1 MNKEITTTLR
11 MNRNESNEKAVQ
23 CFSDIKN
30 GMSFEEFQKRYN
42 PFDANAFLKEL
53 VDIAKKDFES
63 SARSHGN
70 FQNGHYTVISKYQG
84 ILANNKDLSKEQFKD
99 IFDEIKR
106 LCLELETNETAYQKQ
121 NSNKSVL
128 YWITGL
134 GAAALLGGF
143 VIYYLGRNN
152 SSSIGQYGMRRGF

>member
-1 MNKEITTTLR
+1 
-11 MNRNESNEKAVQ
+11 
-23 CFSDIKN
+23 
-30 GMSFEEFQKRYN
+30 MSFEEFQKRYN

-63 SARSHGN
+63 SARSHEI
-70 FQNGHYTVISKYQG
+70 FQNGHYNVISIYQG
-84 ILANNKDLSKEQFKD
+84 ILANNKDLSEEQFKD

-121 NSNKSVL
+121 NNYKSLGIVL
-128 YWITGL
+128 GF
-134 GAAALLGGF
+134 ALLGLTM
-143 VIYYLGRNN
+143 YKLGRNN

>member
-1 MNKEITTTLR
+1 MKEEKKKWR
-11 MNRNESNEKAVQ
+11 MNRNESKEKAVQ

-30 GMSFEEFQKRYN
+30 GLSFEEFQKRYN

-63 SARSHGN
+63 SARSHEI
-70 FQNGHYTVISKYQG
+70 FQNGHYNVISIYQG

-128 YWITGL
+128 YWSTGL
-134 GAAALLGGF
+134 ALLGGF
-143 VIYYLGRNN
+143 AIYYLGRNN
-152 SSSIGQYGMRRGF
+152 SSSIGQYGMRKGF

>member
-1 MNKEITTTLR
+1 MTKELKNTWR
-11 MNRNESNEKAVQ
+11 MNRHESKEKAVQ

-70 FQNGHYTVISKYQG
+70 FQNGHYNVISIYQG
-84 ILANNKDLSKEQFKD
+84 ILANNKDLSEEQFKD

-128 YWITGL
+128 YWSTGIVL
-134 GAAALLGGF
+134 GGALLG
-143 VIYYLGRNN
+143 YTMYNLGRNN
-152 SSSIGQYGMRRGF
+152 SSSIGQYGMRKGF

>member
-1 MNKEITTTLR
+1 MEKELKNTWR
-11 MNRNESNEKAVQ
+11 MNRHESKEKAVQ

-63 SARSHGN
+63 SARSHEI
-70 FQNGHYTVISKYQG
+70 FQNGHYNVISIYQG

-121 NSNKSVL
+121 NNYKSVL
-128 YWITGL
+128 YCSTGIVL
-134 GAAALLGGF
+134 VGALL
-143 VIYYLGRNN
+143 YNWGRNN

>member
-1 MNKEITTTLR
+1 MTQEEKNTLR
-11 MNRNESNEKAVQ
+11 MNRNESKEKAVQ

-53 VDIAKKDFES
+53 VDIVKKDFES
-63 SARSHGN
+63 SARSHEI
-70 FQNGHYTVISKYQG
+70 FQNGHYNVISKYQD
-84 ILANNKDLSKEQFKD
+84 ILANNKDLSEEQFKD

-121 NSNKSVL
+121 NNYKSVL
-128 YWITGL
+128 YWSTGIVL
-134 GAAALLGGF
+134 VGGLL
-143 VIYYLGRNN
+143 YNWWRNN